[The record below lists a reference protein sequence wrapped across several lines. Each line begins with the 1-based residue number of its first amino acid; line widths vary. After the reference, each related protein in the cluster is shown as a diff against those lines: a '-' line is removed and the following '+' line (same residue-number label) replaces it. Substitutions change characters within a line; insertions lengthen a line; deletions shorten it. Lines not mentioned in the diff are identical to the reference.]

1 MVSDST
7 GMRTFDEHALLQ
19 GKAVVADLISEKK
32 QKALTPFISLELG
45 ITQSFYKMH
54 QGRHSHDDFLLIGRV
69 RADCVESPAPPGAL
83 RIPTSLFFRLVS
95 PRH

>member
-7 GMRTFDEHALLQ
+7 GMRTFDERALLQ

-54 QGRHSHDDFLLIGRV
+54 QGQSQ
-69 RADCVESPAPPGAL
+69 
-83 RIPTSLFFRLVS
+83 
-95 PRH
+95 PR